1 VALEPDKNMQEE
13 IESIVKAIESLQ
25 QESNPFK
32 DYIFPIIASFFS
44 SMLGAFV
51 AYFTLR
57 HQDRI
62 QLEKARIHTVND
74 WLLLVEGAMSSL
86 ISIKSN
92 YHGDLKSNPFQ
103 RTQKVRSLIHS
114 TKNIEKNISSL
125 SFIIPKK
132 DDAKAKE
139 EKWRQLPRIR
149 AMIDNYNFIIE
160 LWNKRNELEKPIK
173 EKIIKDY
180 AELVYAE
187 VTREQIFESVSPA
200 DFIVLIDLTERAI
213 KYTDDFIVEFNDFM
227 TNFPEVAKSLI
238 KNKYIDRYGPI
249 ITYKSD
255 ENPKLLALIEK
266 EPEVDYTILA
276 DLFSQ
281 TVEEVKNEY
290 TTGYE

>member
-1 VALEPDKNMQEE
+1 MNEE

-25 QESNPFK
+25 QESNSFK
-32 DYIFPIIASFFS
+32 DYIFPIITGFFS
-44 SMLGAFV
+44 SILGALV

-62 QLEKARIHTVND
+62 QLEKERIYTVND
-74 WLLLVEGAMSSL
+74 WLLLIEGAMSSL
-86 ISIKSN
+86 ISIKQN
-92 YHGDLKSNPFQ
+92 YHGKLENNPFQ
-103 RTQKVRSLIHS
+103 RTQEVRSLIHN
-114 TKNIEKNISSL
+114 TKFLEKNISSL
-125 SFIIPKK
+125 SFIIPKR
-132 DDAKAKE
+132 DDTKGKE

-160 LWNKRNELEKPIK
+160 LWNKRSELERPIK

-180 AELVYAE
+180 AELAYAE
-187 VTREQIFESVSPA
+187 VNREQIFKSINPS

-213 KYTDDFIVEFNDFM
+213 KFTDDFIVEFNDFM
-227 TNFPEVAKSLI
+227 TNFPSVAKSLI
-238 KNKYIDRYGPI
+238 DNKYIEQYGPI
-249 ITYKSD
+249 ITCKSD

-276 DLFSQ
+276 ELFGE
-281 TVEEVKNEY
+281 TVEKVKQEY